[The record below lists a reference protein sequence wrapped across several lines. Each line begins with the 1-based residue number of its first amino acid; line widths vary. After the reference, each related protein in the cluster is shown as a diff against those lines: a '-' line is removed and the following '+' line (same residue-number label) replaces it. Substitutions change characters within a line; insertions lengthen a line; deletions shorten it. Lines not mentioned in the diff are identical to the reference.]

1 MARTTISFRMGFV
14 QFSTMDFGPTTT
26 ISPYTK
32 RNRNKID
39 LPNVDKVMML
49 VSDCVKHPHREL
61 QNKRESSLSHIL
73 FPSRCPP
80 PVTKTQKEEKAKIR
94 SLVDSFAAANIA
106 HAAIGSPKR
115 SIHRTLH
122 RRNKHVFV
130 SSHSPT
136 KSSSPSKARSCSAKA
151 TYMRK
156 HHRRHN
162 LALNATDF
170 EILISQ
176 AKRGTE

>member
-1 MARTTISFRMGFV
+1 
-14 QFSTMDFGPTTT
+14 MDFGHTTIQPKT
-26 ISPYTK
+26 SAKCISPYTN

-49 VSDCVKHPHREL
+49 VSDCVKHPGGRL
-61 QNKRESSLSHIL
+61 QKKRESSLSHIL

-80 PVTKTQKEEKAKIR
+80 PVTKTSKEEKAKIH

-106 HAAIGSPKR
+106 PVAIGSPKR

-136 KSSSPSKARSCSAKA
+136 KSSSPSKARSSTKA
-151 TYMRK
+151 TYIRK

-176 AKRGTE
+176 AKRGTAWN

>member
-1 MARTTISFRMGFV
+1 MGFV
-14 QFSTMDFGPTTT
+14 QFSTMDFGPTT
-26 ISPYTK
+26 ISPYMK

-49 VSDCVKHPHREL
+49 VSDCVKHPRREP

-73 FPSRCPP
+73 FPSRRPP
-80 PVTKTQKEEKAKIR
+80 PVTKTPKEEKAKLL

-106 HAAIGSPKR
+106 PTVIGPPER

-136 KSSSPSKARSCSAKA
+136 KSSVTPSKASSCSAKA